1 MKRSQLRR
9 DSREQAM
16 SRVKTE
22 IELDEELL
30 RWAEERASRSGRS
43 RDAVL
48 EEAVRRGRQGGS
60 SLTDIASAVWER
72 SDLTAQQAMALAR
85 AETDALRAER
95 HTPDDDRA
103 PDQ

>member
-1 MKRSQLRR
+1 
-9 DSREQAM
+9 M

-22 IELDEELL
+22 IDMDEELL
-30 RWAEERASRSGRS
+30 RWAEEQASRRGRS

-48 EEAVRRGRQGGS
+48 KEAVRRGRQGGN
-60 SLTDIASAVWER
+60 SLTVIASAVWER

-85 AETDALRAER
+85 AETDGLRVER

-103 PDQ
+103 GDQ